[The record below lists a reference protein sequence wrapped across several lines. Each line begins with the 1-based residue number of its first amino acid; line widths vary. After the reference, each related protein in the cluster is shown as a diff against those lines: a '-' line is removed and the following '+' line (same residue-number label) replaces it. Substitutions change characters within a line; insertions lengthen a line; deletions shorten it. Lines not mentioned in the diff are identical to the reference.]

1 MKRVVAGL
9 LAGVL
14 TVSLL
19 AGCSKQLTPEEQ
31 AASEAAVLA
40 QQLQDEE
47 DQTGLKR
54 LISNNITEYEQPFY
68 DFVESLQEGDADKAA
83 TALGVPNTFGS
94 NLQNWVIVNNYE
106 TFQKNEL
113 QHICFNSAKDGAA
126 AVLNVYLKYP
136 GEVTKDTSPDYV
148 MNVDYVDGAW
158 SLTPPTGVVKDYA
171 FTTPTN
177 KVSFEGTDLSSYA
190 SKSAETDVW
199 TITLPRALDFEDG
212 STYVVTNDMGDFNA
226 HIYDIKSDGKV
237 MHQPSHAF
245 RLLGGRAMIAI
256 RVCPICKKAF
266 EGRVG
271 VPKVYCDECTM
282 LSDYAAID
290 TARSQAAW
298 FFEDFGDEDE
308 REDEKH
314 ESEQET
320 DTAPLITITD
330 ESKLPKATRQ
340 SRESLLELISSRK
353 RS

>member
-1 MKRVVAGL
+1 MKRVVAGM

-14 TVSLL
+14 AVSML

-136 GEVTKDTSPDYV
+136 GEVTKD
-148 MNVDYVDGAW
+148 
-158 SLTPPTGVVKDYA
+158 
-171 FTTPTN
+171 
-177 KVSFEGTDLSSYA
+177 
-190 SKSAETDVW
+190 
-199 TITLPRALDFEDG
+199 
-212 STYVVTNDMGDFNA
+212 
-226 HIYDIKSDGKV
+226 
-237 MHQPSHAF
+237 
-245 RLLGGRAMIAI
+245 
-256 RVCPICKKAF
+256 
-266 EGRVG
+266 
-271 VPKVYCDECTM
+271 
-282 LSDYAAID
+282 
-290 TARSQAAW
+290 
-298 FFEDFGDEDE
+298 
-308 REDEKH
+308 
-314 ESEQET
+314 
-320 DTAPLITITD
+320 AP
-330 ESKLPKATRQ
+330 
-340 SRESLLELISSRK
+340 
-353 RS
+353 